1 MFNYF
6 KTNYIAVYYIMSK
19 TFLKSCIFLIII
31 ISAALYLAPLI
42 RKIEGFKPGDFGK
55 IEGKYPLSVDQAI
68 LNDYPLIKKNEVS
81 NNSASTIWWHYPIFT
96 EPSFKQITNN
106 LRYRNN
112 PDDGT
117 CSRPEFCG
125 ALYHSIKNKSNEIN
139 VLPPAEESDGA
150 RVGYFRTEPNQLY
163 YSIPTNENILY

>member
-1 MFNYF
+1 
-6 KTNYIAVYYIMSK
+6 MSK
-19 TFLKSCIFLIII
+19 PFLNSFIFLIII
-31 ISAALYLAPLI
+31 IAAALYLGPL
-42 RKIEGFKPGDFGK
+42 IEGFKIEGINIEG
-55 IEGKYPLSVDQAI
+55 INIEGINTEGKYPLSVDQAI

-81 NNSASTIWWHYPIFT
+81 NASASTMWWHYPIFL

-139 VLPPAEESDGA
+139 VLPLAEESPGA

>member
-1 MFNYF
+1 
-6 KTNYIAVYYIMSK
+6 MSN
-19 TFLKSCIFLIII
+19 TFISNAFMKSVLFLIVII
-31 ISAALYLAPLI
+31 VLYFYLAPLI
-42 RKIEGFKPGDFGK
+42 RTFKEGF

-81 NNSASTIWWHYPIFT
+81 NASASTMWWHYPIFA

-139 VLPPAEESDGA
+139 SLPPAEESPGA

>member
-1 MFNYF
+1 
-6 KTNYIAVYYIMSK
+6 MSK
-19 TFLKSCIFLIII
+19 TFLNSFIFLIII
-31 ISAALYLAPLI
+31 IAAALYLGPL
-42 RKIEGFKPGDFGK
+42 IEGFKVEGFKVEGINIEGINIEGIN

-81 NNSASTIWWHYPIFT
+81 NASAST
-96 EPSFKQITNN
+96 FKQITNN

>member
-1 MFNYF
+1 
-6 KTNYIAVYYIMSK
+6 MSK
-19 TFLKSCIFLIII
+19 PFLKSCIFLIII
-31 ISAALYLAPLI
+31 IAAALYLGPLI
-42 RKIEGFKPGDFGK
+42 RKLEGFKSGDFGK
-55 IEGKYPLSVDQAI
+55 TEGKYPLSVDQAI

-139 VLPPAEESDGA
+139 VLPPAEESEGA